1 MVQNINVLIF
11 IIECWSI
18 ELIREDVSMN
28 PLHKII
34 TMVSLTVIF
43 CLAWAVTCQ
52 AGVKEGISCSVKG
65 VTQADRLQ
73 EKWVT
78 NRTNKRMRCKWFKFI
93 DKFPSCISPYNLIVK
108 PQEDVC
114 RLLTGTLTD
123 TKSYIC
129 PQNYLKKIN
138 KVGYKDICRG
148 EKLIRTRLYSCPAN
162 SKVRTG
168 PKYRLRC
175 YQSVTINKKPNC
187 PKAYSIKVQ
196 SGADIC
202 KPQKVG
208 KTGVTAGTVSLPNK
222 SPKCSNIRGNDIIRP
237 TSLVKD
243 VGSKS
248 KDICQTVKTKYVEWI
263 MSES

>member
-1 MVQNINVLIF
+1 M
-11 IIECWSI
+11 

-28 PLHKII
+28 PLHKIT

-43 CLAWAVTCQ
+43 SLAWAVTCQ

-78 NRTNKRMRCKWFKFI
+78 NRTNKRMRCKWFRFI
-93 DKFPSCISPYNLIVK
+93 DTPPMCTPGTFVVAK
-108 PQEDVC
+108 PQLDVC
-114 RLLTGTLTD
+114 GANVEVSTNTITTSFVEELG
-123 TKSYIC
+123 SPHC
-129 PQNYLKKIN
+129 PPNSQKIKN
-138 KVGYKDICRG
+138 GGAGNRDICRSQ
-148 EKLIRTRLYSCPAN
+148 KLIKTRLYSCPAN

-175 YQSVTINKKPNC
+175 YQSVTINKNPNC
-187 PKAYSIKVQ
+187 PKAYSIKIK

-202 KPQKVG
+202 KSQTVG
-208 KTGVTAGTVSLPNK
+208 KTGAIAGTVFRPDK
-222 SPKCSNIRGNDIIRP
+222 SPKCSNIRGDDIIRP

-248 KDICQTVKTKYVEWI
+248 KDICQTVKAKYVKWI
-263 MSES
+263 MNGS

>member
-1 MVQNINVLIF
+1 
-11 IIECWSI
+11 
-18 ELIREDVSMN
+18 
-28 PLHKII
+28 
-34 TMVSLTVIF
+34 MVSLTVIF
-43 CLAWAVTCQ
+43 SLAWAVTCQ
-52 AGVKEGISCSVKG
+52 AGVREGVSCSVND

-78 NRTNKRMRCKWFKFI
+78 NLTNKRMRCKWFKSI
-93 DKFPSCISPYNLIVK
+93 YKSPSCLPQYNLNVK
-108 PQEDVC
+108 HQEDVC
-114 RLLTGTLTD
+114 RFHTGTLTY

-129 PQNYLKKIN
+129 PQNYLKKID
-138 KVGYKDICRG
+138 KVGNHDKCRG
-148 EKLIRTRLYSCPAN
+148 EILKRTRLYSCPAN
-162 SKVRTG
+162 SKFRTG

-175 YQSVTINKKPNC
+175 YQSVTINKNPDC
-187 PKAYSIKVQ
+187 PKAYSIKIQ

-222 SPKCSNIRGNDIIRP
+222 SPKCSNIRGDDIIRP

-248 KDICQTVKTKYVEWI
+248 KDICQTVKAKYVKWI